1 MLKLQTAHLART
13 SLHSKYTSIKINEY
27 KRKYKWAT
35 SLRRITWEWESE
47 YEVGLLEGMTEK
59 LQRKNTS
66 LKIETNMKDRG
77 NLKIGEN
84 ILNY

>member
-1 MLKLQTAHLART
+1 MLKLQTVHLARN

-27 KRKYKWAT
+27 KRKYRRAT

-77 NLKIGEN
+77 NLKIGE
-84 ILNY
+84 IF